1 MQCKLICL
9 VALVFG
15 LLNASHAV
23 ELNPQR
29 PSIPITIDIA
39 KRPTARVDTTL
50 IQYGTYNFVVSFK
63 YDGVPIDLTDATATY
78 INAKLTTDALAGT
91 GDLIFNDSG
100 VIDSE
105 PGGIVSFPV
114 RAGYLDA
121 ANARVRFEFRVYRQ
135 ESSVPD
141 ESVDI
146 RSYVDLYV
154 MRSTLTGAEDPWTA
168 PSPVESYYTKTEVNS
183 ILTNNVTSVKSPTW
197 SDSYDVTAYNL
208 SAETISGIQDPGAYI
223 QFGNDGVSG
232 WATNDIHVAAN
243 DFVVTAGGDA
253 VLSSAGD
260 IYLDAGTIYFHEPG
274 GTGSSMGFDGTTM
287 SVSGRFQIV
296 DDTHAAIT
304 ELSET
309 SYGTLLWDGAVE
321 TVYAPYLHGTAAE
334 ALESLHFG
342 YGLNSATGRGGMR
355 YVYYLPTSMP
365 TIENTLTIGSAT
377 VENFARI
384 NTSLMPIVFGG
395 ETPTNYDIAT
405 SAGEVLFSEDVVFI
419 AEASF
424 LGDLRLNGG
433 VMYDSVGNV
442 LIEDGVEVNAAQAL
456 IELNSTTTA
465 PKISFSLA
473 DVAAGEIGRDATENS
488 MYLKSPGA
496 VSDSIISLSGTDE
509 QVIISANGGS
519 SAITV
524 GADAIGTGFD
534 GVKITGDVTTTGHVG
549 AGTDLSVTGS
559 ASVGGDL
566 AVGTGSDIVADGKAA
581 VVTARST
588 SEMSIVDYGLASMSA
603 GTSTVTFNVAFAHAP
618 TVVASYSSPT
628 QPATPL
634 YVGTIN
640 TTGATIKGDTS
651 GSYNIHWIA
660 IGQK

>member
-9 VALVFG
+9 AALVFG
-15 LLNASHAV
+15 LLNTSHAV
-23 ELNPQR
+23 ELSPQR

-39 KRPTARVDTTL
+39 ERPTARVDTTL

-63 YDGVPIDLTDATATY
+63 YNGVPIDLTDATATY

-91 GDLIFNDSG
+91 GDLIFSDSG

-121 ANARVRFEFRVYRQ
+121 ANAKVRFEFRVYRQ

-154 MRSTLTGAEDPWTA
+154 MRSTLTGTEDPWTA

-183 ILTNNVTSVKSPTW
+183 ILANNITSVESPTW

-232 WATNDIHVAAN
+232 WATNDVHVAAN

-253 VLSSAGD
+253 VVSSTGD

-287 SVSGRFQIV
+287 SVTGRFQIT

-304 ELSET
+304 ELSDT
-309 SYGTLLWDGAVE
+309 SYGTLLWDGTVE

-334 ALESLHFG
+334 SLESLHFG

-377 VENFARI
+377 VEDFVRI

-395 ETPTNYDIAT
+395 NTPTNYDIAT
-405 SAGEVLFSEDVVFI
+405 AAGEVLFSEDVVFI
-419 AEASF
+419 ADTSL
-424 LGDLRLNGG
+424 LGDLRLNGQG
-433 VMYDSVGNV
+433 IYDAVGNV
-442 LIEDGVEVNAAQAL
+442 LIEDGLEVNAAQSV

-465 PKISFSLA
+465 PVISFSL
-473 DVAAGEIGRDATENS
+473 DGVDAGEIGRSTSDNS
-488 MYLKSPGA
+488 LYVKSPGS
-496 VSDSIISLSGTDE
+496 VSDSAITLSGTDE
-509 QVIISANGGS
+509 QIIISANSGN
-519 SAITV
+519 SAITI
-524 GADAIGTGFD
+524 GDDAIGAGFD
-534 GVKITGDVTTTGHVG
+534 GTKITGDVITTGVLGVG
-549 AGTDLSVTGS
+549 STLSVTGS
-559 ASVGGDL
+559 GAIGGDL
-566 AVGTGSDIVADGKAA
+566 SVGSGADIVADGKAA
-581 VVTARST
+581 VVTARSS
-588 SEMSIVDYGLASMSA
+588 SEMSIMDYGLATMSA